1 MFHILL
7 QVKHHKAMF
16 CNGQKFRVKVLD
28 DTKKTCDLGI
38 IGVFQVTNISSRK
51 DLHPRESENR
61 YYGILDDILDC
72 DFSSFKLVL
81 FVVKWYRLRL
91 NPNDPDRNVIEHDNG
106 FTMVNTRLFEPVGDE
121 PYVLPSQCEQVFYSE
136 VPHKPG
142 WSFVVRHEPR
152 GRPIKYNAMEEED
165 IEEVEDDVDVA
176 TDDDDEDEDDVD
188 VDDDDV
194 DDDDDN
200 DDDDDAEDDDDDEE
214 DDDDDD
220 EDDDDDDKEEEDD
233 DDDDDEDDDDEI

>member
-28 DTKKTCDLGI
+28 DTKKTCDSRI
-38 IGVFQVTNISSRK
+38 TAVFQVTNISSRK

-91 NPNDPDRNVIEHDNG
+91 NPNDPDRTVIEHDNG
-106 FTMVNTRLFEPVGDE
+106 FTMVNTRSFEPVGDE

-200 DDDDDAEDDDDDEE
+200 DDDDDDDEE

-220 EDDDDDDKEEEDD
+220 EDDDD
-233 DDDDDEDDDDEI
+233 EI